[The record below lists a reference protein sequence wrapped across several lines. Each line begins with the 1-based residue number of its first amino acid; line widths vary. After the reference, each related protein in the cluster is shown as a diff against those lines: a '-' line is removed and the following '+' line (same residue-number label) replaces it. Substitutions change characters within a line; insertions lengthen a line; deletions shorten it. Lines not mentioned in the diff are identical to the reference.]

1 MNLILLGAPGAGK
14 GTQAVK
20 ISEKY
25 QIPAIATGDILRAE
39 RKAGTELGNAAQAYI
54 EAGQLVP
61 DSVVIGII
69 KKYMVENNCE
79 NGFILDGFP
88 RSIPQAEAL
97 ETMGIHLDAV
107 LSIEV
112 PDQKI
117 IERMSGRRVCSC
129 GSSYTSHSRRMP
141 VILMPPSQTVSEIFS
156 HKPHTEVFFPLHHH
170 TKFPVRTESLLRCLA
185 KPVLRTSPSSRP
197 GMCSSVQIPCSK
209 LPSFHNRFCIF
220 SSL

>member
-14 GTQAVK
+14 GTQSAK

-39 RKAGTELGNAAQAYI
+39 RKAGTALGNEAQSYI
-54 EAGQLVP
+54 EAGKLVP

-69 KKYMVENNCE
+69 KKYMAENNCE

-97 ETMGIHLDAV
+97 EEMGVKIDAV

-112 PDQKI
+112 ADEKI

-129 GSSYTSHSRRMP
+129 GASYHVVYNPPKVENVCDKCGAALYVRADDAAETVKSRLETFHR
-141 VILMPPSQTVSEIFS
+141 E
-156 HKPHTEVFFPLHHH
+156 TEPL
-170 TKFPVRTESLLRCLA
+170 KEFYSKKGLLL
-185 KPVLRTSPSSRP
+185 
-197 GMCSSVQIPCSK
+197 SVEGQEEVADTTALVMQALKSK
-209 LPSFHNRFCIF
+209 EA
-220 SSL
+220 

>member
-1 MNLILLGAPGAGK
+1 MNLILMGAPGAGK

-39 RKAGTELGNAAQAYI
+39 RKAGTALGNEAQTYI
-54 EAGQLVP
+54 ERGQLVP

-97 ETMGIHLDAV
+97 ETMGIHIDAV
-107 LSIEV
+107 LVIEV

-129 GSSYTSHSRRMP
+129 GSSYH
-141 VILMPPSQTVSEIFS
+141 VVYNPPIKEGVCDRCGEALYIRADDAAETVKKRLETFHRETEPLKAFYAERGLLFTVEGQDEVADTTALVFQTLKTVE
-156 HKPHTEVFFPLHHH
+156 
-170 TKFPVRTESLLRCLA
+170 A
-185 KPVLRTSPSSRP
+185 
-197 GMCSSVQIPCSK
+197 
-209 LPSFHNRFCIF
+209 
-220 SSL
+220 